1 MTLRD
6 ISVVGARQHNLKNLS
21 LRIPRQSFTVIT
33 GLSGSGK
40 SSLAFDTLYAEG
52 QRRYVETL
60 SAYARQFL
68 DQLERPDVDSI
79 EGLSPA
85 IAIEQKTTSR
95 NPRSIV
101 GTITEIYDYLRL
113 LWSSIGEAHCP
124 QCGEAIVRQTAE
136 QIVDTVLDW
145 AGGSGKTGAAGVEAA
160 RIMVLAPM
168 VRGRKGEFR
177 EELAALPK
185 QGFTRV
191 RIDGRMGHLE
201 EEPLASERLDKR
213 RAHTIEVV
221 VDRLFARTGMAGR
234 LLNSVATALKL
245 ADGLVVVSR
254 LRGGADSDAG
264 EERLFSERWACPQ
277 CGIGLA
283 KLEPR
288 SFSFNSRYGAC
299 ERCEGLGSLY
309 EFDPAKFIVHPGK
322 PLLEGGLGPG
332 SSARAWR
339 AEAEAFAARHRIPL
353 QRPYAD
359 LSSRQQNEMLHGKGD
374 FEGVVGHLR
383 DLLEAATMD
392 SAREWLQSFMSPT
405 LCPDCGGRRLRPE
418 SLAVTLAGR
427 SIAEFTALPLS
438 QAAEAAA
445 AMETG
450 IAASARQRKIAG
462 RVIAEVRERLGFLLE
477 VGLGYM
483 TLDRPAATLA
493 GGEAQRI
500 RLASQIGSRLR
511 GVLYVLDEPSIGL
524 HPRDNGRLLTS
535 LLRLR
540 DLGNTV
546 LVVEHDRETIAHAD
560 FVLDLGPRAGRHGG
574 ELVAQGTPAAV
585 AATPGSLTGEYL
597 AGRARVNSLA
607 PTRRPPRPGAG
618 LTVIGARAR
627 NLRNL
632 SVFIPAGLLTV
643 VTGVSG
649 AGKSTLVNDILYPA
663 LAQRYF
669 RALRR
674 PAEHDRLDGMEQF
687 DKVVRV
693 DQDPIGRSPRSN
705 PATYTGLFT
714 LIRDLF
720 AQLPEAR
727 ARGYAPGRFS
737 FNVRGGR
744 CEACQGDGQKR
755 IVMNFL
761 PDVHVRCE
769 VCRGRRYNQETL
781 AVRYKNHSIADV
793 LESSVEEAR
802 ELFVNL
808 PAIQHKLATLAEVGL
823 GYVHLGQ
830 SATTLSGGEAQR
842 IKLARELSRRQ
853 TGRTLYL
860 LDEPT
865 TGLHFEDVKQL
876 LRVLQALVEL
886 GNSVLVIEHNTDVM
900 GAADWI
906 LDLGPEGG
914 AGGGR
919 LVAEGTPEQIMNV
932 PESLTGA
939 ALRAAAGQLP
949 DGHLHS
955 NPV

>member
-1 MTLRD
+1 MAIAE
-6 ISVVGARQHNLKNLS
+6 ISITGARQHNLKNLS

-68 DQLERPDVDSI
+68 DQLERPDVDAI

-85 IAIEQKTTSR
+85 IAIEQKSTSR
-95 NPRSIV
+95 SPRSTV

-113 LWSSIGEAHCP
+113 LWSSIGEPHCP
-124 QCGEAIVRQTAE
+124 NCGRAIVRQTPD

-145 AGGSGKTGAAGVEAA
+145 AGSSGAEDA
-160 RIMVLAPM
+160 RIMVLAPL

-185 QGFTRV
+185 QGFSRV
-191 RIDGRMGHLE
+191 RIDGEMRHLE
-201 EEPLASERLDKR
+201 SEALATERLDRR

-221 VDRLFARTGMAGR
+221 VDRLFARTGMAAR
-234 LLNSVATALKL
+234 LRNSILTALQL
-245 ADGLVVVSR
+245 GHGLVLVAR
-254 LRGGADSDAG
+254 LAGAGGGD
-264 EERLFSERWACPQ
+264 ERLFSELWACPD

-283 KLEPR
+283 QLEPR
-288 SFSFNSRYGAC
+288 SFSFNSRFGAC
-299 ERCEGLGSLY
+299 ERCEGLGALY

-322 PLLEGGLGPG
+322 PLLEGALGPG
-332 SSARAWR
+332 AGSHTLQRDVA
-339 AEAEAFAARHRIPL
+339 AFAASRRIPL
-353 QRPYAD
+353 SRPFAE
-359 LSSRQQNEMLHGKGD
+359 LSARQQQNLLHGAGD
-374 FEGVVGHLR
+374 FTGVIGHLQEIYE
-383 DLLEAATMD
+383 DATVELVQ
-392 SAREWLQSFMSPT
+392 EWLQSFRSP
-405 LCPDCGGRRLRPE
+405 LPCPACGGLRLRPE
-418 SLAVTLAGR
+418 SLAVTIQGS
-427 SIAEFTALPLS
+427 SIAGFTALTLT
-438 QAAEAAA
+438 QAAAAAA

-450 IAASARQRKIAG
+450 IRAHPRHRKVAG
-462 RVIAEVRERLGFLLE
+462 RVIAEVRERLSFLLE
-477 VGLGYM
+477 VGLGYL
-483 TLDRPAATLA
+483 TLDRPAASLA

-524 HPRDNGRLLTS
+524 HPRDNGRLLRS
-535 LLRLR
+535 LHRLR

-546 LVVEHDRETIAHAD
+546 LVVEHDRETIAQAD
-560 FVLDLGPRAGRHGG
+560 HVIDLGPGAGRRGG
-574 ELVAQGTPAAV
+574 ELVAQGTPAQIEASP
-585 AATPGSLTGEYL
+585 ASLTGDYL
-597 AGRARVNSLA
+597 AGRRTVTSAA
-607 PTRRPPRPGAG
+607 PARRPLQPLQG
-618 LTVIGARAR
+618 LRILGARAR
-627 NLRNL
+627 NLQNL
-632 SVFIPAGLLTV
+632 DVFIPAGLLTV

-649 AGKSTLVNDILYPA
+649 AGKSTLVNEILYPA
-663 LAQRYF
+663 LARRYF
-669 RALRR
+669 HALAT
-674 PAEHDRLDGMEQF
+674 PAEHDRLEGIEQF

-693 DQDPIGRSPRSN
+693 DQDPIGRTPRSN

-714 LIRDLF
+714 FIRDLF

-744 CEACQGDGQKR
+744 CEACQGEGYKR
-755 IVMNFL
+755 VAMNFL

-769 VCRGRRYNQETL
+769 VCGARRYNLETL
-781 AVRYKNHSIADV
+781 AVKFKDRSIADV

-802 ELFVNL
+802 ALFANV
-808 PAIQHKLATLAEVGL
+808 PALAHKLATLADVGL
-823 GYVHLGQ
+823 GYIHLGQ
-830 SATTLSGGEAQR
+830 SSTTLSGGEAQR

-876 LRVLQALVEL
+876 LGVLQALVAL
-886 GNSVLVIEHNTDVM
+886 GNSVLVIEHNLDVIW
-900 GAADWI
+900 AADWI
-906 LDLGPEGG
+906 IDLGPEGG

-919 LVAEGTPEQIMNV
+919 LVAVGTPEHV
-932 PESLTGA
+932 AATPESLTGA
-939 ALRAAAGQLP
+939 ALRDRAGQRTT
-949 DGHLHS
+949 DNSHS
-955 NPV
+955 NPA